1 MGPPA
6 PHRYP
11 RRAIG
16 TPARDRDHGDMQ
28 VITAARGT
36 PRPSL
41 IPIVG
46 GSLVSTL
53 LVVGGLVL
61 AYVVFA
67 TPLLTG
73 AIPAGRPD
81 ATQMLTGVGLWAVAL
96 VAPAG
101 LILVGAT
108 RLARN
113 LTAVRQRAPRRSVAL
128 RALRDLPADI
138 VVASGLALPD
148 GRSVSELVIGPFG
161 AAIIRELPPAGITRV
176 RDGNWELRSS
186 RGWIALENPLDRAAR
201 DAERVRRWIGHD
213 DTDFVLKVYAAVVS
227 GPDTVIPRTAACA
240 VVTPAQLAPWI
251 TALPAQRTL
260 TSGRRDQ
267 LLDLVREAAG

>member
-1 MGPPA
+1 MGQPA
-6 PHRYP
+6 PRQYP

-16 TPARDRDHGDMQ
+16 TPARDRDHADMQ
-28 VITAARGT
+28 VITTARGT

-81 ATQMLTGVGLWAVAL
+81 ATQMLTGMGLWTVAL

-113 LTAVRQRAPRRSVAL
+113 LAAVRQRAPSRSAAL